1 MLRIFSIFAVT
12 LAFGFSAAYAED
24 APKQPPQKPVEKRH
38 KADGEHSKGKG
49 MNLEE
54 IFKARDVNGDG
65 KLSKEELIKDAPEG
79 WKTVIEK
86 RFAVM
91 DADHDGFVALG
102 ELKSAF
108 DKFKERHE
116 KDGKVGKGEKVKK
129 IENVEKVDKVE
140 STEKAKK

>member
-1 MLRIFSIFAVT
+1 M
-12 LAFGFSAAYAED
+12 
-24 APKQPPQKPVEKRH
+24 
-38 KADGEHSKGKG
+38 ADGEHSKGKG
-49 MNLEE
+49 MKLEE
-54 IFKARDVNGDG
+54 IFKARDMNGDG
-65 KLSKEELIKDAPEG
+65 KLSKEELIKDSPEG

-91 DADHDGFVALG
+91 DADHDGFVALE

-140 STEKAKK
+140 STEKAK